1 MNNKKVTNTAKTPKF
16 EWLFGGNPSAI
27 EAQEQQG
34 QKELLESSQLPIKV
48 NYPRGINIDEQ
59 YALMGIKVVEKT
71 EEDEL
76 FLTVKLP
83 NGWKIERTDHSLWT
97 KLVDNKGRERATIF
111 YKAAFYDRDSFIN
124 FRTRYNWQGNYDSED
139 TISYFV
145 KDNGTGEILF
155 ETEVMSQ
162 DVSQPDYFKKQEDLQ
177 EQCKEFLKENYTDH
191 ENINAYWD

>member
-1 MNNKKVTNTAKTPKF
+1 
-16 EWLFGGNPSAI
+16 
-27 EAQEQQG
+27 
-34 QKELLESSQLPIKV
+34 
-48 NYPRGINIDEQ
+48 
-59 YALMGIKVVEKT
+59 MGIKVVEKT

-97 KLVDNKGRERATIF
+97 KLVDDKGRQRATIF

-124 FRTRYNWQGNYDSED
+124 FSTRYNWQGSYDNED
-139 TISYFV
+139 GISYFV

-155 ETEVMSQ
+155 ETEIMSK
-162 DVSQPDYFKKQEDLQ
+162 DVNQQNYFKKQDDLQ
-177 EQCKEFLKENYTDH
+177 EQCKEFLEVKFPDH